1 MANQAARNQDREM
14 MEVDRVGVKI
24 DYRTVSQRFSC
35 QDPQTLADG
44 LRHLEQHGYTVI
56 SDVLDESEV
65 NIAKNLIW
73 QHLEG
78 LKSPYK
84 IKRGQIQTW
93 NQWPGR
99 HEAGIVEDFGS
110 GNSQAQWFVRSVPA
124 VKDVFAEIWQTRDL
138 LCSMDGIGIFRP
150 WHLNP
155 QIQRRDIENNTNPWK
170 TEGANWH
177 VDQSPVTKPDRVCV
191 QGIINL
197 LPADETTGGLMVIP
211 GSHNRFHELLSI
223 WKKTGNNSKIPL
235 YHEILQEGYGLLI
248 HAQPGDLLLWD
259 SRTVHCNTPSFVTPR
274 QQPLNNDPIP
284 SLLRMISY
292 VCMTPL
298 AFAENPDELIN
309 RRLDAFCY
317 RLTTSHWPHEYQTMG
332 GEISRG
338 ENTIELTDYQRN
350 LILGVD

>member
-1 MANQAARNQDREM
+1 MANLAARNQDREM

-44 LRHLEQHGYTVI
+44 LRHLQQHGYTVI

-155 QIQRRDIENNTNPWK
+155 QVQRRDIENNTNPWK
-170 TEGANWH
+170 TVGANWH

-211 GSHNRFHELLSI
+211 
-223 WKKTGNNSKIPL
+223 
-235 YHEILQEGYGLLI
+235 EGYGLLI

-309 RRLDAFCY
+309 RRLDAFRY